1 MVSSMKKKS
10 SISPKRIN
18 SAACSGQWLTSRM
31 ANNSLSTISSVH
43 MKWLSI
49 SLLMLCL
56 VACRSKQTTVSE
68 QKVESMQLHGAQGIV
83 QLDYF
88 CSDSTPLLLTLDS
101 INSMHSFRNLAKA
114 KPKANHRGYP
124 HHERLILSTYT
135 TDTQRVSS
143 SQSQEKV
150 VVTKDRKFSFSYDFV
165 VMVILVLSVG
175 LLLKSLR

>member
-1 MVSSMKKKS
+1 MVSSMKKKFS
-10 SISPKRIN
+10 TSPTRTN
-18 SAACSGQWLTSRM
+18 YAACSGQWHISRM
-31 ANNSLSTISSVH
+31 ANSSLSTISSVP

-49 SLLMLCL
+49 SLIMLCL
-56 VACRSKQTTVSE
+56 VACRSKQTTISE

-101 INSMHSFRNLAKA
+101 INSVHSFRNLAKA
-114 KPKANHRGYP
+114 LPKGNP

-135 TDTQRVSS
+135 ADTQRVSS

-150 VVTKDRKFSFSYDFV
+150 VVTKNRKFCFSYDFV

>member
-1 MVSSMKKKS
+1 MVSSMRMKS
-10 SISPKRIN
+10 SISPTKTN
-18 SAACSGQWLTSRM
+18 SAACSGQWLISKM
-31 ANNSLSTISSVH
+31 VNSSLSTISSVP

-49 SLLMLCL
+49 SLIVLCL
-56 VACRSKQTTVSE
+56 VACRSKQTTISE
-68 QKVESMQLHGAQGIV
+68 QKHESMQLHGAQGIV

-88 CSDSTPLLLTLDS
+88 CSDTTPLLLTLDS
-101 INSMHSFRNLAKA
+101 VHSFRNLAKA
-114 KPKANHRGYP
+114 KPKE
-124 HHERLILSTYT
+124 HHERLILTTYT
-135 TDTQRVSS
+135 ADTQRVSS

>member
-1 MVSSMKKKS
+1 MVSSMRKKS
-10 SISPKRIN
+10 STSPTRIN
-18 SAACSGQWLTSRM
+18 SVACSGQWLISRM
-31 ANNSLSTISSVH
+31 ANSYLSTISSVP

-49 SLLMLCL
+49 SLIMLCL

-88 CSDSTPLLLTLDS
+88 CSDTTPFLLTLDS
-101 INSMHSFRNLAKA
+101 LSTVHSFRNLAKA
-114 KPKANHRGYP
+114 KAQGKPIAHR
-124 HHERLILSTYT
+124 ERLILSTYT
-135 TDTQRVSS
+135 ADTQRVSS

>member
-1 MVSSMKKKS
+1 
-10 SISPKRIN
+10 
-18 SAACSGQWLTSRM
+18 M
-31 ANNSLSTISSVH
+31 ANSSLSTISSVH

-49 SLLMLCL
+49 SLIMLCL
-56 VACRSKQTTVSE
+56 VACRSKQTITTE
-68 QKVESMQLHGAQGIV
+68 QQSKAISLQSAKGIV

-88 CSDSTPLLLTLDS
+88 CSDSTPLLLSLDS
-101 INSMHSFRNLAKA
+101 LSSVHSFRNLAKA
-114 KPKANHRGYP
+114 QPKPKA
-124 HHERLILSTYT
+124 HHERLILTTYT

-143 SQSQEKV
+143 SQSKEKV

>member
-1 MVSSMKKKS
+1 MVSSMRKKS
-10 SISPKRIN
+10 STSPTRIS
-18 SAACSGQWLTSRM
+18 SADCSGQWLISKM
-31 ANNSLSTISSVH
+31 ANSSLSTISSVP

-49 SLLMLCL
+49 SLIVLCL
-56 VACRSKQTTVSE
+56 VACRSKQTTISE
-68 QKVESMQLHGAQGIV
+68 QKVESMHLHQAQGIV

-88 CSDSTPLLLTLDS
+88 CSDTTPILLTLDS
-101 INSMHSFRNLAKA
+101 LNTVHSFRNLAKA
-114 KPKANHRGYP
+114 SPKAIT
-124 HHERLILSTYT
+124 HHERIILTTYT

-150 VVTKDRKFSFSYDFV
+150 VVTQDRKFSFSYDFV

>member
-18 SAACSGQWLTSRM
+18 SAACSGQWPISRM
-31 ANNSLSTISSVH
+31 VNSYHLTISSVP

-49 SLLMLCL
+49 SLIMLCM
-56 VACRSKQTTVSE
+56 VACRSKQTTISE

-101 INSMHSFRNLAKA
+101 IPSVHSFSNLAKA
-114 KPKANHRGYP
+114 KAKPIA

-135 TDTQRVSS
+135 ADTQRVSS
-143 SQSQEKV
+143 AQSKEKV
-150 VVTKDRKFSFSYDFV
+150 VVTQDRRFSFSYDFV

>member
-1 MVSSMKKKS
+1 MV
-10 SISPKRIN
+10 N
-18 SAACSGQWLTSRM
+18 S
-31 ANNSLSTISSVH
+31 SLSTILSVP

-56 VACRSKQTTVSE
+56 VACRSKQTTISE
-68 QKVESMQLHGAQGIV
+68 QKVESMQLHGAQGVV
-83 QLDYF
+83 QIDYF
-88 CSDSTPLLLTLDS
+88 CSDTTPFLLTLDS
-101 INSMHSFRNLAKA
+101 INSVHSFRNLAKA
-114 KPKANHRGYP
+114 KPKE

-135 TDTQRVSS
+135 ADTKRVSS

-150 VVTKDRKFSFSYDFV
+150 VVTQDRKFSFSYDFV

>member
-1 MVSSMKKKS
+1 
-10 SISPKRIN
+10 
-18 SAACSGQWLTSRM
+18 
-31 ANNSLSTISSVH
+31 
-43 MKWLSI
+43 
-49 SLLMLCL
+49 MLCL
-56 VACRSKQTTVSE
+56 VACRSKQTTISE

-88 CSDSTPLLLTLDS
+88 CSDTTPLLLTLDS
-101 INSMHSFRNLAKA
+101 LNTVHSFRNLAKA
-114 KPKANHRGYP
+114 QPKA
-124 HHERLILSTYT
+124 HHERLILTTYT

-150 VVTKDRKFSFSYDFV
+150 VVTQDSKFSFSYDFV

>member
-1 MVSSMKKKS
+1 MVSSMRKKS
-10 SISPKRIN
+10 LTSQTRIS

-31 ANNSLSTISSVH
+31 ANSSLSTISSVP

-49 SLLMLCL
+49 SLIVLCL
-56 VACRSKQTTVSE
+56 VACRSKQTTISE

-88 CSDSTPLLLTLDS
+88 CSDTTPLLLTLDS
-101 INSMHSFRNLAKA
+101 VHSFRNLAKA
-114 KPKANHRGYP
+114 QPKPKA
-124 HHERLILSTYT
+124 HHERLILTTYT
-135 TDTQRVSS
+135 ADTQRVSCA
-143 SQSQEKV
+143 QSQEKV

>member
-1 MVSSMKKKS
+1 
-10 SISPKRIN
+10 
-18 SAACSGQWLTSRM
+18 M
-31 ANNSLSTISSVH
+31 ANNSLLTILSVP

-56 VACRSKQTTVSE
+56 VACRSKQTTISE

-101 INSMHSFRNLAKA
+101 MHSFRNLAKA
-114 KPKANHRGYP
+114 KPKE

-135 TDTQRVSS
+135 ADTQRVSS
-143 SQSQEKV
+143 AQTQEKV
-150 VVTKDRKFSFSYDFV
+150 VLTKDRKFSFSYDFV
-165 VMVILVLSVG
+165 VIVILVLSVG
-175 LLLKSLR
+175 LLLKSLK

>member
-1 MVSSMKKKS
+1 
-10 SISPKRIN
+10 
-18 SAACSGQWLTSRM
+18 
-31 ANNSLSTISSVH
+31 

-49 SLLMLCL
+49 SLIILCL
-56 VACRSKQTTVSE
+56 VACRSKQTTISE

-88 CSDSTPLLLTLDS
+88 CSDTTPLLLTLDS
-101 INSMHSFRNLAKA
+101 VHSFRNLAKA
-114 KPKANHRGYP
+114 KPKE

-135 TDTQRVSS
+135 ADTQRVSS
-143 SQSQEKV
+143 AQSQEKV

-165 VMVILVLSVG
+165 VMVILILSVG

>member
-1 MVSSMKKKS
+1 MRKKS
-10 SISPKRIN
+10 STSPIRTN
-18 SAACSGQWLTSRM
+18 SAASSGQWLISRM
-31 ANNSLSTISSVH
+31 ANSSLSTISSVP

-49 SLLMLCL
+49 SLIILCL
-56 VACRSKQTTVSE
+56 VACRSKQTTISE

-88 CSDSTPLLLTLDS
+88 CSDTTPLLLTLDS
-101 INSMHSFRNLAKA
+101 VHSFRNLAKA
-114 KPKANHRGYP
+114 KPKE

-135 TDTQRVSS
+135 ADTQRVSS
-143 SQSQEKV
+143 AQSQEKV

-165 VMVILVLSVG
+165 VMVILILSVG